1 MDIFDA
7 LTLVGGLALFLLG
20 MNLMGDALEK
30 KAGGRLKT
38 ILENLTSNPAKGFLL
53 GLAVTAVIQSS
64 SATTV
69 MVVGFVSAGVMTLHQ
84 AIYIIMGA
92 NVGTT
97 VTAWLLSLAGID
109 GSSFFI
115 TLLKPSSF
123 TPVLALIGIVL
134 YLFCKAPKKKD
145 TGMIL
150 LGFAVLMTGMS
161 EMSGAVSGLRDVPE
175 FANFLL
181 LFSNPLFGVLAG
193 ALLTAVIQ
201 SSSASVG
208 ILQALSSTGAVT
220 YAISIPII
228 MGQNVAA
235 RNSCQK

>member
-1 MDIFDA
+1 
-7 LTLVGGLALFLLG
+7 
-20 MNLMGDALEK
+20 
-30 KAGGRLKT
+30 
-38 ILENLTSNPAKGFLL
+38 
-53 GLAVTAVIQSS
+53 
-64 SATTV
+64 
-69 MVVGFVSAGVMTLHQ
+69 
-84 AIYIIMGA
+84 
-92 NVGTT
+92 
-97 VTAWLLSLAGID
+97 
-109 GSSFFI
+109 
-115 TLLKPSSF
+115 
-123 TPVLALIGIVL
+123 
-134 YLFCKAPKKKD
+134 
-145 TGMIL
+145 MIL

-228 MGQNVAA
+228 MGQNIGTCVTALLASVDATKSAKRAA
-235 RNSCQK
+235 MVHLYLTSSAPLCCLPCSMVRMQFFILTLWAKRRMKWESPLCIQPSTCFAPSCSCRSAACWKTCLPYGKIRAC